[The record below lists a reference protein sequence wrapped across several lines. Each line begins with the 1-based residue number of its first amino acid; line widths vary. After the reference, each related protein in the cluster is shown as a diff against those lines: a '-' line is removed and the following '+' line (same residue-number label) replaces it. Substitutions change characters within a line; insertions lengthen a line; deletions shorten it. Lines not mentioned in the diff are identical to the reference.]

1 MYSSLNNKSNNKSL
15 FYWFLILTL
24 MTFLMILIGGLTR
37 LTDSGLSM
45 VDWRPIMGF
54 LPPINHEDWLK
65 VFDQYK
71 KTPEYLIVNKFMNLQ
86 DFKYIFWWEW
96 IHRFF
101 ARCLGIVFI
110 IPLIIFT
117 IQKKI
122 SKKLFYSLLLLFIF
136 GFLQA
141 LVGWWM
147 VKSGLESDPYVSSYR
162 LAFHLTN
169 AVIILSIL
177 FWLTLTSSSSLSNDL
192 YFMPKQKLEYLICT
206 LIFLVILTI
215 ISGAFMA
222 GSHAG
227 QSFNTY
233 PLMNGSFIPND
244 FYIKE
249 YGIKNLF
256 ENTIMINF
264 NHRWLATFTF
274 FLIIFVIIYLFFN
287 VKYKKFKLELSL
299 IFFVSSLQ
307 FFLGILTLLTNVK
320 LVLASLHQVN
330 SMLLLATLLLLY
342 YRIKKT

>member
-1 MYSSLNNKSNNKSL
+1 MNSSINSKTTNLAL
-15 FYWFLILTL
+15 FYWFLILTV

-54 LPPINHEDWLK
+54 IPPLNQVDW
-65 VFDQYK
+65 VNTFNQYK
-71 KTPEYLIVNKFMNLQ
+71 NSPEFKIINKSMNLD

-96 IHRFF
+96 FHRFF

-110 IPLIIFT
+110 IPMIIFA

-122 SKKLFYSLLLLFIF
+122 SKRLFYSLLLLFLF
-136 GFLQA
+136 GFFQA

-147 VKSGLESDPYVSSYR
+147 VKSGLEDNPYVSSYR

-177 FWLTLTSSSSLSNDL
+177 FWLTLTSFSSPGLS
-192 YFMPKQKLEYLICT
+192 FFPKLNLEYILCI
-206 LIFLVILTI
+206 LIFLLILTI

-233 PLMNGSFIPND
+233 PLMNGSLIPED
-244 FYIKE
+244 YYLYE
-249 YGIKNLF
+249 YGLKNFF
-256 ENTIMINF
+256 ENTVAINF

-274 FLIIFVIIYLFFN
+274 LLIVSLIIYLYTIP
-287 VKYKKFKLELSL
+287 KYKSFIFEMSL
-299 IFFVSSLQ
+299 ILFFSCLQ
-307 FFLGILTLLTNVK
+307 FLLGILTLLTNVQII
-320 LVLASLHQVN
+320 LASLHQIN
-330 SMLLLATLLLLY
+330 SMLLLATLMLFY
-342 YRIKKT
+342 YRIKKK